1 MKLVEC
7 FGMWLLDSL
16 DFDFALLVA
25 LLDGFEPLG
34 VGLTGFLDWQYR
46 VGFGGKDFWES
57 GFAFLVLGNNRVV
70 AVLWCLHG
78 IVVGVAFDLEI
89 LSAFA
94 IGICCCW
101 VLFLNVLIGYIS
113 YTSLIVILIVIFHTF
128 LKVSCLRIWL
138 LQLPLKNLIHLFLVY
153 DVLLFLL
160 RVLICQYNLN
170 YLHAVILNLLKTSL
184 CFLVCFSPVLVFLS
198 DDLVA
203 VLELVLLEI
212 VLEIRQEPCA
222 ILGELRKNLW
232 NLHVDQHV
240 AEFSDF
246 LLAQSIL
253 MNQWLCEIHQPHH
266 LLINLLLQHLNLS
279 LVLLNQLEF
288 LHRIDS
294 LIDVLSQLF
303 KRTFQ

>member
-34 VGLTGFLDWQYR
+34 VGLTRFLDWQYG
-46 VGFGGKDFWES
+46 VGFGGKYFWES
-57 GFAFLVLGNNRVV
+57 CFAFLVLGNNRVV
-70 AVLWCLHG
+70 AILWCLHG

-89 LSAFA
+89 LSALDIA
-94 IGICCCW
+94 ICCRW
-101 VLFLNVLIGYIS
+101 VLFLNVLICYIS
-113 YTSLIVILIVIFHTF
+113 YISLIVVIVHTF
-128 LKVSCLRIWL
+128 LKISCLRIWL
-138 LQLPLKNLIHLFLVY
+138 LQLPLKNLIHLLLVY
-153 DVLLFLL
+153 DVLFFLL
-160 RVLICQYNLN
+160 RVLICQYHLN
-170 YLHAVILNLLKTSL
+170 YLHAVILYLLKTSL
-184 CFLVCFSPVLVFLS
+184 CFLVRLSPVLVFLS

-212 VLEIRQEPCA
+212 VLKIRQEPCA
-222 ILGELRKNLW
+222 ILRKLRKNFW
-232 NLHVDQHV
+232 SLHVDQHF

-246 LLAQSIL
+246 LFAQSIL

-266 LLINLLLQHLNLS
+266 FLIYVLFQNLNLS

-294 LIDVLSQLF
+294 LIDVLSQLL
-303 KRTFQ
+303 KRTF